1 VPEQLKSPNSFAS
14 QIMKMLAV
22 RKQYHIAEGTMLA
35 VPPVS
40 DKSVCVLVMKL
51 PDGKLAVTALNYGR
65 GGTSV
70 NVDLTQVPPGI
81 PSSSLAGQ
89 TSTDIVAGHSSG
101 TVSSA
106 GMLTINLDSLSGKT
120 IVVQPK

>member
-1 VPEQLKSPNSFAS
+1 
-14 QIMKMLAV
+14 
-22 RKQYHIAEGTMLA
+22 
-35 VPPVS
+35 
-40 DKSVCVLVMKL
+40 MKL

-89 TSTDIVAGHSSG
+89 TGTDIVAGYSSG